1 MFCICCCRY
10 FILEYCVATLADVFS
25 SKPGKS
31 AKYSGPKLTLT
42 PTLDVLML
50 PLAKGLE
57 YIHSKKL
64 VHRDIK
70 PDNVLLWLNPS
81 GNNVTTKWA
90 DFGLCRQVN
99 ERGTYTMKS
108 GVKGTMNWLAPELLL
123 QLDDEQKAANS
134 QEDKRRGT
142 VKSDVYSQGLVFGY
156 YLGNGVH
163 PCGFTDLEIQ
173 TNLRTGNA
181 LNLSSISIEEF
192 PLSP

>member
-1 MFCICCCRY
+1 M
-10 FILEYCVATLADVFS
+10 ADVFP
-25 SKPGKS
+25 SKPGQL
-31 AKYSGPKLTLT
+31 AKYNGPELTLT
-42 PTLDVLML
+42 PALDVLML

-57 YIHSKKL
+57 YIHSKQL

-70 PDNVLLWLNPS
+70 PDNVLLWLDPT
-81 GNNVTTKWA
+81 GHNVTTKWA

-99 ERGTYTMKS
+99 ERGTYTLKS
-108 GVKGTMNWLAPELLL
+108 GVKGTMNWMAPELLQ
-123 QLDDEQKAANS
+123 QLDDEQIGNNNN